1 MNFVF
6 DLLKWSEG
14 KVKEYQLSQKKEK
27 DIHIIAAI
35 VGTPKSCRSKP
46 SILSFSYTHQALQ
59 QPIQIYSL
67 THDPLQ
73 SRRFWSFNWFTNFQE
88 HLSSLENIWPR
99 RNIHVSFELVKELIE
114 KYYIELERK
123 SKYVLWQIFT
133 FRAEVEARVRG
144 KFQLSKM
151 EYNKYSNM
159 DRIAKENC
167 FCTYENGL
175 AKWRL

>member
-1 MNFVF
+1 MGGGNDFIACCESWVRPGCQVAGS
-6 DLLKWSEG
+6 LLLQAGSPVPHRNTSVLPVLPPSTSRTKDYS
-14 KVKEYQLSQKKEK
+14 SQFKF
-27 DIHIIAAI
+27 I
-35 VGTPKSCRSKP
+35 
-46 SILSFSYTHQALQ
+46 
-59 QPIQIYSL
+59 
-67 THDPLQ
+67 PLP
-73 SRRFWSFNWFTNFQE
+73 SRRFWSFNWFANFQE

-167 FCTYENGL
+167 FCKYENRL
-175 AKWRL
+175 TKWRL